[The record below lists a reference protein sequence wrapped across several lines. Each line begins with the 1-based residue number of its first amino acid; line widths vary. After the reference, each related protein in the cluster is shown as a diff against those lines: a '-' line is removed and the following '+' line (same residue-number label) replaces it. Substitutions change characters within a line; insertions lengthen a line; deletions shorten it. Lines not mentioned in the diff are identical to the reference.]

1 MTAIS
6 IYQKQTQFSLLLQN
20 TYSKEEADSITT
32 FVFSE
37 LLKMGTLQLRMNKNQ
52 LLTAAETEM
61 FDTVLSPL
69 LKHEP
74 VQYVLGVAYFYGL
87 RFIVNENV
95 LIPRRE
101 TEELVEL
108 ILKQTDKPNPRIID
122 IGTGSG
128 CIAITLKKNK
138 PTADVMAIDYSK
150 NAIAQAKL
158 NALALLQKDKEKKF
172 LERDIFDRKWWQDVG
187 KFDVVVSNPPYVT
200 VAEKQQMQANV
211 LNYEPHSAL
220 FVPDETPLLYY
231 DAIADFASQT
241 LENGGKLYFEIN
253 EQFGP
258 ETIEMLRQKGFTDI
272 GLHKDMQRKNRIT
285 VASWVQ

>member
-61 FDTVLSPL
+61 FDTVLPPL